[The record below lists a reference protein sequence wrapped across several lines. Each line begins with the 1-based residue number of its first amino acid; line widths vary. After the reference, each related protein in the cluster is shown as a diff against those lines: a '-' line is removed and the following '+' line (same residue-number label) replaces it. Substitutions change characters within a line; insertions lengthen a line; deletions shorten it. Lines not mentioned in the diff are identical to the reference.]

1 MGSCARCHGDSVYLH
16 TSINGDDQALA
27 AVDLAGFDEI
37 GAVRVDFDDDI
48 RCLDFKGPGVGDIA
62 CVDGSFFTGGFIEV
76 LVKGGKLFFLD
87 AAVL

>member
-27 AVDLAGFDEI
+27 AVDFAGFDEI

>member
-87 AAVL
+87 AAVF